1 MCVYVCE
8 SVRESVHVCVRVCVC
23 VCPSLTSGAPGI
35 VESNPGK
42 FRLGENEL
50 QERRAFVE
58 QTRVSVQVP
67 PPGLQAGSRPQ
78 GKHPLTSEVIVEC
91 CRHTAHNDFALL

>member
-1 MCVYVCE
+1 M
-8 SVRESVHVCVRVCVC
+8 S
-23 VCPSLTSGAPGI
+23 GI

-58 QTRVSVQVP
+58 MTRQAVQV
-67 PPGLQAGSRPQ
+67 RVC
-78 GKHPLTSEVIVEC
+78 TIVQESMKIL
-91 CRHTAHNDFALL
+91 ALDRVPTVMKVLEKF